1 MDAASVKLS
10 AGNPAD
16 LNGDGSVDASDLAI
30 LLSNWGGSGAG
41 DIDGSGTVD
50 AGDLSALLSAW
61 GS

>member
-1 MDAASVKLS
+1 LA

-16 LNGDGSVDASDLAI
+16 VNGDGSVDASDLSI
-30 LLSNWGGSGAG
+30 LLSNWGGSGVG
-41 DIDGSGTVD
+41 DIDGNGSVD